1 MSELLPLGRWFV
13 PAKNRSHS
21 WDEEEKDEF
30 QMFEFENAL
39 VSSVHSMHNHIQV
52 VYLDL
57 MTIPLSFQ
65 ERLYFSKFQFGVR
78 FDSNILLLKILLL

>member
-1 MSELLPLGRWFV
+1 
-13 PAKNRSHS
+13 
-21 WDEEEKDEF
+21 
-30 QMFEFENAL
+30 MFEFENAL
-39 VSSVHSMHNHIQV
+39 VSSEHCMYNHIQV

-78 FDSNILLLKILLL
+78 FDRNILLLKILLLWFYFQFWNNRAKQQK

>member
-1 MSELLPLGRWFV
+1 
-13 PAKNRSHS
+13 
-21 WDEEEKDEF
+21 
-30 QMFEFENAL
+30 MFEFENAL
-39 VSSVHSMHNHIQV
+39 VSSEHCMYNHIQV

-78 FDSNILLLKILLL
+78 FDRNILLLKILLL